1 MNQALDLFKQMS
13 VGFDDSWLPET
24 RLVSS
29 YPLYNI
35 VKQDDNQFNIEI
47 ALAGWAKDDLEIYE
61 ENGKLTIAGNR
72 TDEDKEEQQEFVHR
86 GVARRKFTRVFNL
99 APDLEVD
106 SADFSN
112 GMLVINLL
120 REPHKNQ
127 KTISI
132 S

>member
-1 MNQALDLFKQMS
+1 MNKALDLFKQMS

-112 GMLVINLL
+112 GMLVINL
-120 REPHKNQ
+120 
-127 KTISI
+127 
-132 S
+132 